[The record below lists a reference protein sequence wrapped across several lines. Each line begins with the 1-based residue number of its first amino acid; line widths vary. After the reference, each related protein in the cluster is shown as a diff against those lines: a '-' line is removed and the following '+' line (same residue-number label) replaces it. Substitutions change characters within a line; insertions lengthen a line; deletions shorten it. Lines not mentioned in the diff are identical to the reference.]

1 MSTRRW
7 CRRSGRKT
15 QYALALTAALIALAG
30 LACGQNGDTS
40 ADATLARTIS
50 VLEGLIQ
57 EELDA
62 GVPSI
67 SLALMVGDEVVW
79 SGAYG
84 YANVGLKA
92 AATTESLYNTASTLK
107 PVTATAVLTL
117 VEHGKLRL
125 DDPVNLYLGE
135 HPVMDDPEN
144 SVTVRSLLDHTS
156 GLSDDLGQTMA
167 SVLERRRP
175 QAVGLHEV
183 PATMRSRWPV
193 GDEWRYNNSA
203 YAVAGLLIEK
213 LSGMSYEEYIV
224 AHVLAPLGITAA
236 RPVNPDAAMAEMMAF
251 PYLEDTDGSFRPVAR
266 TRTDLYPAGDAW
278 VRPQDMIRFLGAH
291 LNEGVFEGERIL
303 SGELVEEAH
312 RANMEDYGL
321 GWWTRED
328 EQGHRLIQHGGM
340 GHGYSVT
347 MIGDKDA
354 RVGVYA
360 MANASTQANYRV
372 ADAAVKLLRGEEYAG
387 PAERVAVALDPAQ
400 WDRLTGMY
408 WYDEFESRVEVTAE
422 DDRLLLEYLDL
433 NPGSQLVF
441 HPESDTRF
449 FQRKSFDL
457 ELEFRE
463 GDAGEIEG
471 FRMRQFFLDYGF
483 FERLPDS
490 R

>member
-1 MSTRRW
+1 MSNRGW

-15 QYALALTAALIALAG
+15 RYALAPTATLIALAG

-40 ADATLARTIS
+40 ADATLAHTIS

-67 SLALMVGDEVVW
+67 SLSLLVGDEVVW

-92 AATTESLYNTASTLK
+92 PATTESLYNTASTLK

-117 VEHGKLRL
+117 VEQGRLGL
-125 DDPVNLYLGE
+125 DDPVNRYLGE
-135 HPVMDDPEN
+135 HPVMDDPPN

-156 GLSDDLGQTMA
+156 GLSDELGQTMT
-167 SVLERRRP
+167 SVLDRRRP
-175 QAVGLHEV
+175 QPVGLQEI
-183 PATMRSRWPV
+183 PATMKTRWPV
-193 GDEWRYNNSA
+193 GERWRYNNSA

-213 LSGMSYEEYIV
+213 LSGMSYEEFIV
-224 AHVLAPLGITAA
+224 TRVLAPLGVAA
-236 RPVNPDAAMAEMMAF
+236 AHPVNPDAAMAEMMAF
-251 PYLEDTDGSFRPVAR
+251 PYLEDPDGSFRPAAGSQ
-266 TRTDLYPAGDAW
+266 TDLYPAGDAW

-321 GWWTRED
+321 GWWTRVD
-328 EQGHRLIQHGGM
+328 EKGHRLILHGGM
-340 GHGYSVT
+340 GYGYSVT

-387 PAERVAVALDPAQ
+387 PAERVAVSLEPAQ

-408 WYDEFESRVEVTAE
+408 WYDDFDSRVEITAE
-422 DDRLLLEYLDL
+422 DGMLLLEYLDL
-433 NPGSQLVF
+433 DPGSRLVF
-441 HPESDTRF
+441 HPESGTRF
-449 FQRKSFDL
+449 FQRKSLDL

-463 GDAGEIEG
+463 DDAGEIVG
-471 FRMRQFFLDYGF
+471 FSMRQFFLDYGF
-483 FERLPDS
+483 LERLSDS

>member
-1 MSTRRW
+1 MRT
-7 CRRSGRKT
+7 G
-15 QYALALTAALIALAG
+15 AAATAALVAVAG
-30 LACGQNGDTS
+30 LACGKDGDTS
-40 ADATLARTIS
+40 ADPALAHTIS

-67 SLALMVGDEVVW
+67 SLSLLVGDEVVW

-92 AATTESLYNTASTLK
+92 PATTESLYNTASTLK

-117 VEHGKLRL
+117 VEQGRLGL

-135 HPVMDDPEN
+135 HRVMDDPGN

-156 GLSDDLGQTMA
+156 GLSDELGQTMT
-167 SVLERRRP
+167 SVVDRQP
-175 QAVGLHEV
+175 PHPVALHEI
-183 PATMRSRWPV
+183 PGTMNTRWPV
-193 GDEWRYNNSA
+193 GDRWRYNNSA
-203 YAVAGLLIEK
+203 YAVAGLLVEK

-224 AHVLAPLGITAA
+224 ARVLTPLGVAA
-236 RPVNPDAAMAEMMAF
+236 AHPVNPTDAMAEMMTF
-251 PYLEDTDGSFRPVAR
+251 PYLEDPDGSFRPVAR
-266 TRTDLYPAGDAW
+266 TWTDLYPAGDAW

-291 LNEGVFEGERIL
+291 LNGGVFGGSRIL
-303 SGELVEEAH
+303 SQELVEEAH

-321 GWWTRED
+321 GWWTRLD
-328 EQGHRLIQHGGM
+328 EQGHRLILHGGM

-372 ADAAVKLLRGEEYAG
+372 ADAAVKLLRGDEYSG
-387 PAERVAVALDPAQ
+387 PVARVAVDLELAQ
-400 WDRLTGMY
+400 LNRLTGMY
-408 WYDEFESRVEVTAE
+408 WDDDFESRVEVTAI
-422 DDRLLLEYLDL
+422 DGRLLFEYLDL
-433 NPGSQLVF
+433 NPGSPLVF
-441 HPESDTRF
+441 YPESDTRF
-449 FQRKSFDL
+449 FQRGSFDL

-463 GDAGEIEG
+463 GDDGEIEG

-483 FERLPDS
+483 FERLPES